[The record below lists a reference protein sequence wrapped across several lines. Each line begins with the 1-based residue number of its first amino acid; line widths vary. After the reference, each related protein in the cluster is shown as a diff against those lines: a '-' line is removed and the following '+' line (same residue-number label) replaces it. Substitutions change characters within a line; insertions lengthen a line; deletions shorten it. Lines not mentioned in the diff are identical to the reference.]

1 MGIEYNGG
9 SLVPDLSNSLR
20 MAMGIAEKYQ
30 ADQKEKKDQDEL
42 AGLEQSLPT
51 GNTEALLQPDN
62 VKILQRMARIDP
74 NAAKFAIGIAQMRD
88 QRELESTKTEAQDAS
103 RFYQAFLDTKDPA
116 ERTRFLTQTIREREA
131 AGKDTTKLNELI
143 GLSGDKQALMAR
155 RQMILAGDAELLAD
169 NSMAALKNA
178 LEVQGL
184 QLKNLQTQQQM
195 QRDATEAARGKDSD
209 VAGLRK
215 EFTSQAQPFVS
226 VRDAYGRLQASAK
239 RDSAAGDL
247 ALIFNYMKMLDPG
260 STVREGEFATAQNS
274 GGVSDKLRNMYNRA
288 IDGERLQ
295 PNQRADFL
303 NTAGSLF
310 NQQKASHKKLRD
322 EYGRIATRRGFA
334 PEDVLVDFESISAP
348 PDAAVGGDA
357 APSVPASQYQEGT
370 VLKNSATG
378 QRWTV
383 KGGQWQ
389 LLQ

>member
-42 AGLEQSLPT
+42 AGLEQSLPA
-51 GNTEALLQPDN
+51 GDAEALLQPEN

-88 QRELESTKTEAQDAS
+88 QNELESTKTEAQDAS

-195 QRDATEAARGKDSD
+195 QRDATEQARGKDSD

-215 EFTSQAQPFVS
+215 EFTNQAQLFVS

-239 RDSAAGDL
+239 RNSAAGDL

-274 GGVSDKLRNMYNRA
+274 GGVSDKLRNLYNRA

-310 NQQKASHKKLRD
+310 NQQKASHGKLRD
-322 EYGRIATRRGFA
+322 EYGRIAKRRGFA
-334 PEDVLVDFESISAP
+334 PEDVLVDFSATEAP
-348 PDAAVGGDA
+348 ADAAGGQSG
-357 APSVPASQYQEGT
+357 APSVPASQYQEGM

-378 QRWTV
+378 QRWVV

-389 LLQ
+389 LLP